1 MPEQVLQTKDPRFK
15 LQKTSEM
22 FSSAPPLV
30 FSQTYSSEMLEHMSC
45 WVYCNALLRLPALVR
60 QWWGDLEP
68 KVATLVEQV
77 TSVHCAPL
85 VCAEE
90 IKVIQAKDMH
100 HGNMLIKVH
109 PSVREVVAVY
119 QVDEAEMELCI
130 QLPSNYPLGPVR
142 IESRKQ
148 LVDGQWRNQMMQLTF
163 LLTHQNGS
171 IWDGLEHWK
180 SNLDKRF
187 EGVEEC
193 YICFSIVHSS
203 NLDIPRQSCSK
214 CKKKFH
220 SACLVKWINTSNKA
234 TCPICRNLF

>member
-1 MPEQVLQTKDPRFK
+1 MR
-15 LQKTSEM
+15 
-22 FSSAPPLV
+22 
-30 FSQTYSSEMLEHMSC
+30 H
-45 WVYCNALLRLPALVR
+45 
-60 QWWGDLEP
+60 WWGDLEP

-77 TSVHCAPL
+77 TTVHCAPL
-85 VCAEE
+85 LCAEE
-90 IKVIQAKDMH
+90 MKVIQAKDIH

-119 QVDEAEMELCI
+119 KMEEAEMEISI
-130 QLPSNYPLGPVR
+130 QLPNNYPLGSVR
-142 IESRKQ
+142 IDSGKQ
-148 LVDGQWRNQMMQLTF
+148 LVESGQWHNQIMQLTL

-193 YICFSIVHSS
+193 NICFSVVQSS
-203 NLDIPRQSCSK
+203 NLEIPRQSCFK

-234 TCPICRNLF
+234 TCPICRNVF